1 VRVKLTKRK
10 KSSCTKL
17 EALSGSQGSETAVHS
32 STVRTSGIG
41 RPIGRCLHPLWVVPC
56 QAVAGSQGLYTGY
69 LLTFERERQLY
80 AREAPYD
87 VDLRRRAAGH
97 ELPVATDRYPDG

>member
-1 VRVKLTKRK
+1 
-10 KSSCTKL
+10 
-17 EALSGSQGSETAVHS
+17 
-32 STVRTSGIG
+32 
-41 RPIGRCLHPLWVVPC
+41 VPC